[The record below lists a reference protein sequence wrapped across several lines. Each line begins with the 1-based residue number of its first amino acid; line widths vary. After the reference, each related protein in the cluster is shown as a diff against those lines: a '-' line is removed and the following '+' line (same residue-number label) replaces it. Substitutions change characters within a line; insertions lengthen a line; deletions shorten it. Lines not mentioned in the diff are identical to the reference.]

1 MNETGEFDKAALE
14 ALMRIARDSE
24 DLHLLL
30 GEFVSSTRERISA
43 IRGTSDGDT
52 IRRLAHPMK
61 SGASTIGATGFAQL
75 CREIEQAC
83 QQGNPAEAI
92 RLATSLETEFARVM
106 DWLQTEA
113 GYPAS

>member
-1 MNETGEFDKAALE
+1 MNKTGEFDTTAL
-14 ALMRIARDSE
+14 AGLMRIARDIA

-92 RLATSLETEFARVM
+92 RLASSLETEFARVM
-106 DWLQTEA
+106 DWLQTET
-113 GYPAS
+113 GYAAP